1 LIYSDPFEKN
11 FVIECL
17 IGPISLKVWKN
28 DRDHVRAELWD
39 VPPVQ
44 TIRRNP
50 PRFIPRQQLGRDVRF
65 TPESGHWLST
75 SGCPLWAKRRQTAD
89 PPRQE

>member
-28 DRDHVRAELWD
+28 DRDHVRAELQLQD

-44 TIRRNP
+44 R
-50 PRFIPRQQLGRDVRF
+50 
-65 TPESGHWLST
+65 
-75 SGCPLWAKRRQTAD
+75 
-89 PPRQE
+89 